1 MVPQLPALPV
11 SLPALSLCVAL
22 NIISL
27 MYLLL
32 IYLFYPLP
40 HPRLACKCQEETG
53 IFVCLLTVLYPAL

>member
-27 MYLLL
+27 IYLLL
-32 IYLFYPLP
+32 IYRFYPLP
-40 HPRLACKCQEETG
+40 HPRLECK
-53 IFVCLLTVLYPAL
+53 